1 MKLKLINA
9 ITMIT
14 KYSIYG
20 LLFQGLFLNMLL
32 ANPGRAQKNVSVR
45 EVKVELNSGDMT
57 VNDIFNQIEEKS
69 DFRFAIDKSDLAS
82 ELKQVVNIDA
92 GKNAVSDIL
101 LQVSKDSK
109 TKFRQINN
117 NITVSRLGLEDTEV
131 ITTVKQERT
140 VTGTVTDEDN
150 QGIPGVNVV
159 LKGTTFGSVTDN
171 DGNYVISLPEEGGTL
186 MFSFIGMSTQEV
198 LVGSRSLID
207 IVLMQDAT
215 QMSEIIVSSLG
226 IERDKKSLG
235 YFAQEIKGD
244 KIVAARETNFLNNI
258 SGRVAGVDI
267 QKTGNGPGGTTGILI
282 RGGGGFLTGAPGKNQ
297 PLFVVDG
304 IPIDNYQ
311 TATSTNEYGATD
323 NGNGAQ
329 HINPDDIETMTIL
342 KGPEAAALYG
352 SRGMTGVVLITTKK
366 GTQGKGLGVSYS
378 GSFTFESPLVMPDM
392 QNEYAQGAN
401 GVYDVVSTG
410 SWGPKISGQTVTDWT
425 GSDNPLTAD
434 ADDLENYLQTGSN
447 FTNSINVTGG
457 NDKATFRLGYTN
469 LDSKGLIPNSTLKR
483 NMITVRSTA
492 QLTEKFK
499 ADAKISYNN
508 EKVANRPETSGSIN
522 NIFAG
527 YITRPRNVQFQHLN
541 PWMDDNGS
549 MVNWSPISFNTRR
562 NPHWVANE
570 DSNEDNTDR
579 IFTMIKLDYT
589 FAPWLKAF
597 ARYGSDFRSAQREDT
612 KAYGVYD
619 ELGSQTR
626 NNGSNYFASN
636 TRSTETNI
644 DFLLT
649 ASKTYGDLNIALNFG
664 GNSRHNTFFETAG
677 STGQLDLPGV
687 YNLSFGSFNRPQ
699 SNKAESRIRSLYGFA
714 NFGFKDYLFLDLT
727 YRNDWSSNLSE
738 DVWSFSYPSAS
749 LSFVLSDAVVLP
761 SVISFAKLRGAVS
774 QGASDLDAYQ
784 LSPTYSIGR
793 GFLNVI
799 STSTPSILF
808 DPQIKPEFVTSN
820 EFGLDLNLLN
830 NRIGIELAAYS
841 KVITDQIIQLPVP
854 GATGYQFKMIN
865 AGEVESKGFEL
876 MVSASPVKTSDF
888 QWNIMINYATNEMVV
903 NKLDDGIERLL
914 LQGDESSRAIRIV
927 ADEGEPFGNIYG
939 RDFQRDDNGNIV
951 VDDAGI
957 PLKAAEKN
965 SFMGNIQQDFTMGF
979 INDFTYRGI
988 NFGFLIDWKQGGQFY
1003 SQSSA
1008 FMHSAG
1014 THQGTVAYR
1023 EGGLLVDGVTADGS
1037 TNTNTITSQQY
1048 WQAVAGAEPV
1058 VSEFMMDATSIRL
1071 REAYISYT
1079 LPQSLVSGT
1088 PFNNVSIG
1096 ITGRNLLLIKSE
1108 VPGIDPETSFSVS
1121 NARGWENGAFPST
1134 KVYGFNINLGF

>member
-1 MKLKLINA
+1 MKLKFINT
-9 ITMIT
+9 ITMFT

-20 LLFQGLFLNMLL
+20 LLFQALFLNMVL
-32 ANPGRAQKNVSVR
+32 ANTGRAQKNVSVR
-45 EVKVELNSGDMT
+45 EVKVKLNSNDLT

-69 DFRFAIDKSDLAS
+69 DFRFAIDRADLES
-82 ELKQVVNIDA
+82 ELKQLVDIDA
-92 GKNAVSDIL
+92 GENAVSDIL

-117 NITVSRLGLEDTEV
+117 NITVSRLNLEDTEV

-140 VTGTVTDEDN
+140 VSGVVTDEDN
-150 QGIPGVNVV
+150 QGIPGVNVI
-159 LKGTTFGSVTDN
+159 LKGTTNGSVTDN
-171 DGNYVISLPEEGGTL
+171 DGNYVISLPEQGGTL
-186 MFSFIGMSTQEV
+186 LFSFIGMTTQEV
-198 LVGSRSLID
+198 VVGARSVIN
-207 IVLMQDAT
+207 IMLMQDAT
-215 QMSEIIVSSLG
+215 QMDEIIVSSLG

-244 KIVAARETNFLNNI
+244 KIVAARETNFLNNL

-282 RGGGGFLTGAPGKNQ
+282 RGGGGFLSGSPGKNQ

-366 GTQGKGLGVSYS
+366 GTQGKGLGVKYS

-401 GVYDVVSTG
+401 GVYDAISTG
-410 SWGPKISGQTVTDWT
+410 SWGPQITGQTVTDWT

-434 ADDLENYLQTGSN
+434 PDDLANFLQTGTN
-447 FTNSINVTGG
+447 FTNSIDVTGG
-457 NDKATFRLGYTN
+457 TEKATFRLGYTN

-483 NMITVRSTA
+483 NMITLRSTA
-492 QLTEKFK
+492 KLTERFK

-508 EKVANRPETSGSIN
+508 EKVVNRPETSGSIN
-522 NIFAG
+522 NIFSR
-527 YITRPRNVQFQHLN
+527 YQTRPRNVQFNHLD
-541 PWMDDNGS
+541 PWMAADGT
-549 MVNWSPISFNTRR
+549 MILWSPISFNGLR
-562 NPHWVANE
+562 NPYWITNE

-579 IFTMIKLDYT
+579 IFSMVKLDYI

-612 KAYGVYD
+612 KAYGVFD
-619 ELGSQTR
+619 PGSGSR
-626 NNGSNYFASN
+626 NNGSNYFAQN

-644 DFLLT
+644 DFLVT
-649 ASKTYGDLNIALNFG
+649 ASKTFGDLNIAFNIG
-664 GNSRHNTFFETAG
+664 GNSRHNTFFQTLG
-677 STGQLDLPGV
+677 NTGLLDLPGV
-687 YNLSFGSFNRPQ
+687 YNLSYGSFNRPA
-699 SNKAESRIRSLYGFA
+699 SIKSESRVRSLYGFA

-727 YRNDWSSNLSE
+727 YRNDWSSNLNE

-749 LSFVLSDAVVLP
+749 LSFVLSEAVSLP
-761 SVISFAKLRGAVS
+761 NIISFAKVRGATS
-774 QGASDLDAYQ
+774 QGASDLDPYQ
-784 LSPTYSIGR
+784 LSPTYAISR

-799 STSTPSILF
+799 STTGPSILF
-808 DPQIKPEFVTSN
+808 DPKIRPEFVTSN
-820 EFGLDLNLLN
+820 EFGFDLKLLN
-830 NRIGIELAAYS
+830 NRIGIEWAAYT
-841 KVITDQIIQLPVP
+841 KNITDQILDLPVP
-854 GATGYQFKMIN
+854 GATGYAFKKVN

-876 MVSASPVKTSDF
+876 MISGSPVQTSEF
-888 QWNIMINYATNEMVV
+888 QWNIMINYATNET
-903 NKLDDGIERLL
+903 KLIELVPGVERLL
-914 LQGDESSRAIRIV
+914 LQSDESSRAIRIV
-927 ADEGEPFGNIYG
+927 ADEGELLGNIYG
-939 RDFQRDDNGNIV
+939 RDYQRDDNGSIV
-951 VDDAGI
+951 VDAAGI
-957 PLKAAEKN
+957 PLKAGDKN
-965 SFMGNIQQDFTMGF
+965 TLMGNTQQDFNMGF

-1003 SQSSA
+1003 SQSMA
-1008 FMHSAG
+1008 FMHSNG
-1014 THQGTVAYR
+1014 TAQGTVSYR
-1023 EGGLLVDGVTADGS
+1023 EGGLLVEGVTEDGA
-1037 TNTNTITSQQY
+1037 TNTNTINAQQY
-1048 WQAVAGAEPV
+1048 WNAVAGAEPI
-1058 VSEFMMDATSIRL
+1058 VSEFMYDATSIRL

-1088 PFNNVSIG
+1088 PFNNVSVG
-1096 ITGRNLLLIKSE
+1096 ITARNLWLIKSE
-1108 VPGIDPETSFSVS
+1108 VPGVDPETSFSIS

>member
-1 MKLKLINA
+1 MKLKLINT

-20 LLFQGLFLNMLL
+20 LLFQALFLNLVL
-32 ANPGRAQKNVSVR
+32 ANNGRAQKNISVR
-45 EVKVELNSGDMT
+45 EVKVELNSDDLT
-57 VNDIFNQIEEKS
+57 VSDIINQIEEKS
-69 DFRFAIDKSDLAS
+69 NFRFAIDKADLES
-82 ELKQVVNIDA
+82 ELKQIVDIEA
-92 GKNAVSDIL
+92 GENAVSDIL
-101 LQVSKDSK
+101 LQVSRDSK
-109 TKFRQINN
+109 TKFRQVNN
-117 NITVSRLGLEDTEV
+117 NITVSRLGAGNSEAILTIE
-131 ITTVKQERT
+131 QERT
-140 VTGTVTDEDN
+140 VTGMVTDEDN
-150 QGIPGVNVV
+150 QGIPGVNVI
-159 LKGTTFGSVTDN
+159 LKGTTSGSVTDN
-171 DGNYVISLPEEGGTL
+171 DGNYVINLPEEGGTL
-186 MFSFIGMSTQEV
+186 IFSFIGMSTQELV
-198 LVGSRSLID
+198 VGSRSVVD
-207 IVLMQDAT
+207 VMMMQDAT

-267 QKTGNGPGGTTGILI
+267 QKTGNGPAGTTGILI
-282 RGGGGFLTGAPGKNQ
+282 RGGGGFLTGSPGKNQ

-378 GSFTFESPLVMPDM
+378 GSFTFESPLVMPDI

-401 GVYDVVSTG
+401 GVYDAISTG

-434 ADDLENYLQTGSN
+434 PDDLKNFLQTGTN
-447 FTNSINVTGG
+447 FTNSIAVTGG

-483 NMITVRSTA
+483 NMITVRTTA

-508 EKVANRPETSGSIN
+508 EKVYNRPETSGSIS
-522 NIFAG
+522 NIFRG
-527 YITRPRNVQFQHLN
+527 YISTPRNIQFKHQD
-541 PWMDDNGS
+541 PWMSADGTMN
-549 MVNWSPISFNTRR
+549 MWSPISFSTRR
-562 NPHWVANE
+562 NPYWIINE

-579 IFTMIKLDYT
+579 VFTMIKLDYT

-597 ARYGSDFRSAQREDT
+597 ARYGSDFRSAQLEDT
-612 KAYGVYD
+612 KAYGVFD
-619 ELGSQTR
+619 PGSLSR

-636 TRSTETNI
+636 TRATETNI
-644 DFLLT
+644 DFLVT
-649 ASKTYGDLNIALNFG
+649 ASKTFGELNVALNFG
-664 GNSRHNTFFETAG
+664 GNSRHNTFFQTAG
-677 STGQLDLPGV
+677 STGLLDLPGV
-687 YNLSFGSFNRPQ
+687 YNLSYGSFNRPQ
-699 SNKAESRIRSLYGFA
+699 SNKSESRIRSLYGFA
-714 NFGFKDYLFLDLT
+714 NFGFKDFLFLDLT
-727 YRNDWSSNLSE
+727 YRNDWSSNLDE
-738 DVWSFSYPSAS
+738 DVWSFAYPSAS
-749 LSFVLSDAVVLP
+749 LSFVLSDAISLP
-761 SVISFAKLRGAVS
+761 NIISFAKLRGATS
-774 QGASDLDAYQ
+774 QGASDLDPYQ

-808 DPQIKPEFVTSN
+808 DPKIKPEFVTSN

-854 GATGYQFKMIN
+854 GATGYQFKLIN
-865 AGEVESKGFEL
+865 GGEVESKGFEL
-876 MVSASPVKTSDF
+876 MISGSPVQTSDF
-888 QWNIMINYATNEMVV
+888 QWNIMINYATNQMTV
-903 NKLDDGIERLL
+903 NKLSDGVDRLL

-927 ADEGEPFGNIYG
+927 ADEGELWGDIYG
-939 RDFQRDDNGNIV
+939 RDYQRDDNGRIV
-951 VDDAGI
+951 VDAAGV
-957 PLKAAEKN
+957 PLKAADKN
-965 SFMGNIQQDFTMGF
+965 SFMGNVQQDFTMGF

-1003 SQSSA
+1003 SQSMA
-1008 FMHSAG
+1008 FMHSDG
-1014 THQGTVAYR
+1014 TAQGTVAYR
-1023 EGGLLVDGVTADGS
+1023 EGGLLVEGVTEDGAV
-1037 TNTNTITSQQY
+1037 NTNTITSAQY
-1048 WQAVAGAEPV
+1048 WDAVAGAEPV
-1058 VSEFMMDATSIRL
+1058 VSEFMYDATSIRL

-1079 LPQSLVSGT
+1079 LPQSLVSST
-1088 PFNNVSIG
+1088 PFNKISVG
-1096 ITGRNLLLIKSE
+1096 ITGRNLWLIKSE
-1108 VPGIDPETSFSVS
+1108 VPGVDPETSFSVS

-1134 KVYGFNINLGF
+1134 KVYGFNVNLGF